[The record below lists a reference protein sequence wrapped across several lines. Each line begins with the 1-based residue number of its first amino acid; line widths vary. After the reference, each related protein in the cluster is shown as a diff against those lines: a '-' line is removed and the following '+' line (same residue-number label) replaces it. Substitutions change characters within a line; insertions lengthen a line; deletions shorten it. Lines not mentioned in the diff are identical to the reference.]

1 MNRALPQHIGA
12 VLFDMD
18 DTLVDSEQAWFD
30 ATRQL
35 WEENGV
41 SKGFDDEVTD
51 ELRGGTI
58 EDVVALFSRVHTGV
72 EADVAERRMLQLL
85 QEHLAD
91 GVEPMPGAE
100 ALLEALSG
108 TIPMAVASNSPS
120 AIVKATMHSLGWQ
133 RYFVAMLGTEDVER
147 PKPAPDLYLA
157 AAERCGVAPERCV
170 VVEDSRTGA
179 TAAREAGA
187 FVVAVGPFAA
197 DLGHVHVPSL
207 DHPLLQSWQPQPIA
221 RAKEL

>member
-35 WEENGV
+35 WEEYEV
-41 SKGFDDEVTD
+41 SKGFDDDVSD

-58 EDVVALFSRVHTGV
+58 EDVVAVFSRVHPGV
-72 EADVAERRMLQLL
+72 DADVAERRMLELL

-108 TIPMAVASNSPS
+108 TIPLAVASNSPS
-120 AIVKATMHSLGWQ
+120 AIVEATMQSLGWQ
-133 RYFVAMLGTEDVER
+133 RRFVAMLGTEDVER

-157 AAERCGVAPERCV
+157 AAERCGVAPEHCV
-170 VVEDSRTGA
+170 VMEDSRTGA

-197 DLGHVHVPSL
+197 DLGHVHVLSL
-207 DHPLLQSWQPQPIA
+207 AHPMLQSWQPQPIA
-221 RAKEL
+221 QAKEL

>member
-30 ATRQL
+30 ATRDL
-35 WEENGV
+35 WNESGA
-41 SKGFDDEVTD
+41 SQSFDDGAFD
-51 ELRGGTI
+51 ELRGGTVT
-58 EDVVALFSRVHTGV
+58 DVVERYLRTHPGAHAEAV
-72 EADVAERRMLQLL
+72 EQRMMELL
-85 QEHLAD
+85 QAHLAR
-91 GVEPMPGAE
+91 GVQPMPGAE
-100 ALLEALSG
+100 HLLARLVD
-108 TIPMAVASNSPS
+108 TVPLAIASNSPS
-120 AIVKATMHSLGWQ
+120 AVVRRTVEALGWE
-133 RYFVAMLGTEDVER
+133 RRFVAMLGTEDVER

-157 AAERCGVAPERCV
+157 AAQRCGVAPEDCV
-170 VVEDSRTGA
+170 VMEDSRTGA

-207 DHPLLQSWQPQPIA
+207 DHPMLQSWQPQPIA
-221 RAKEL
+221 HAKEL

>member
-35 WEENGV
+35 WEEYEV
-41 SKGFDDEVTD
+41 SKGFDDDVSD

-58 EDVVALFSRVHTGV
+58 EDVVAVFSRVRPGV
-72 EADVAERRMLQLL
+72 DADVAERRMLELL

-108 TIPMAVASNSPS
+108 TIPLAVASNSPS
-120 AIVKATMHSLGWQ
+120 AIVKATMQSLGWQ
-133 RYFVAMLGTEDVER
+133 RRFVAMLGTEDVER

-157 AAERCGVAPERCV
+157 AAERCGVALEHCV
-170 VVEDSRTGA
+170 VLDDSRTGA

-207 DHPLLQSWQPQPIA
+207 DHPMLQSWQPQPIA
-221 RAKEL
+221 HAKEL

>member
-35 WEENGV
+35 WEEYEV
-41 SKGFDDEVTD
+41 SKGFDDDVSD

-58 EDVVALFSRVHTGV
+58 ENVVAVFSRVHPGV
-72 EADVAERRMLQLL
+72 DADVAECRMLELL

-108 TIPMAVASNSPS
+108 TIPLAVASNSPS
-120 AIVKATMHSLGWQ
+120 AIVKATMQSLGWQ
-133 RYFVAMLGTEDVER
+133 RRFVAMLGTEDVER

-157 AAERCGVAPERCV
+157 AAERCGVAPEHCV
-170 VVEDSRTGA
+170 VMEDSRTGA

-207 DHPLLQSWQPQPIA
+207 AHPMLQSWQPQPIA
-221 RAKEL
+221 QAKEL

>member
-35 WEENGV
+35 WEEYEV
-41 SKGFDDEVTD
+41 PKVFDDDVSD

-58 EDVVALFSRVHTGV
+58 EDVVAVFSRVYPGV
-72 EADVAERRMLQLL
+72 EPDVAERRMLQLL

-108 TIPMAVASNSPS
+108 TIPLAVASNSPS
-120 AIVKATMHSLGWQ
+120 AIVKATMQSLGWQ

-157 AAERCGVAPERCV
+157 AAERCGVVPEHCV
-170 VVEDSRTGA
+170 VMEDSRTGA

-197 DLGHVHVPSL
+197 DLGHVHMPSL
-207 DHPLLQSWQPQPIA
+207 DHPMLQSWQPQPIA
-221 RAKEL
+221 HAKEL